1 MEEDVRFKIADK
13 FIYIKDANDNEV
25 LRFVLDGGLLKYSIY
40 SGGVWQPN
48 QTLTSNTVSP
58 EDSTTL
64 PHALSNS
71 RIDISD
77 DLFIVYL

>member
-48 QTLTSNTVSP
+48 
-58 EDSTTL
+58 
-64 PHALSNS
+64 
-71 RIDISD
+71 
-77 DLFIVYL
+77 

>member
-1 MEEDVRFKIADK
+1 MEADVRFKIADK
-13 FIYIKDANDNEV
+13 YIYIVDSQGAEV

-48 QTLTSNTVSP
+48 QTLTSNAISP

-64 PHALSNS
+64 PHATSNS
-71 RIDISD
+71 RLDISD
-77 DLFIVYL
+77 DQFRVYL